1 MLLKKRALL
10 ALTVMLLLGMAA
22 WALAAGSMVDQR
34 GVLAGAVLAKDLA
47 VAGTTVREG
56 AILVYVDTVTGPA
69 VALRANTDGV
79 VREVLVRAGDR
90 IKTGDVLVRIESTK
104 R

>member
-1 MLLKKRALL
+1 MLYKKRTLL
-10 ALTVMLLLGMAA
+10 AMILVILLGVTA
-22 WALAAGSMVDQR
+22 WAAAAGQLVDQR
-34 GVLAGAVLAKDLA
+34 GVLSGTVLVKDLA
-47 VAGTTVREG
+47 APGISVREG
-56 AILVYVDTVTGPA
+56 SILVYVDSVTGPA

-79 VREVLVRAGDR
+79 VRDVLVRPGDR